1 MMKTRSLLWL
11 WKLTAGIRTKLFVNC
26 FLGIIRISA
35 SLAFIYTSKLLID
48 AATSSDI
55 QQGPSIASLSV
66 FLIILFIIQI
76 CSGLATSWYS
86 NQNEVKTKNMIR
98 HRLFEHLLRA
108 KWSGMEVFHSGDI
121 LNRLEEDVRLIADTL
136 SRTLPEIAVACF
148 NLLAA
153 FIFLWQLNHS
163 LAWAIIA
170 IMPAFLLISK
180 VYIYKVRTL
189 THDIR
194 ETDSQVQSVIQE
206 SIQHRLLIQT
216 MQQSDLIG
224 DKLSGLQDILYNQ
237 TLRRTRFTV
246 FSRAMVT
253 CGFAAGYLFTFLW
266 SIQQL
271 HLGLIT
277 YGTMAAF
284 LQLVTQIQRPTVELT
299 RLLPSI
305 IHATTSADRLLQLSD
320 IPLENDLEG
329 GVILEGP
336 VGIQLSNVSYKYPQ
350 GERAIFQHFSY
361 HFNPGSRTA
370 IVGETGVGKSTLFRL
385 ILALLTPDQG
395 DIILQ
400 SKDKDYPMSPS
411 LRGNIAYVPQGNT
424 LLSGTI
430 RQNLLL
436 ANPLA
441 TEEELRH
448 ALYTAS
454 AEFVYKLPN
463 GLDTI
468 CGEKSEGLSE
478 GQAQRIA
485 IARGL
490 LRPGNIMLFDEFSAS
505 LDLETEKVLIT
516 RLLENYPQKT
526 MIFITHRDHILKYC
540 SDVIRLSF

>member
-1 MMKTRSLLWL
+1 M
-11 WKLTAGIRTKLFVNC
+11 
-26 FLGIIRISA
+26 
-35 SLAFIYTSKLLID
+35 
-48 AATSSDI
+48 
-55 QQGPSIASLSV
+55 
-66 FLIILFIIQI
+66 
-76 CSGLATSWYS
+76 
-86 NQNEVKTKNMIR
+86 
-98 HRLFEHLLRA
+98 
-108 KWSGMEVFHSGDI
+108 
-121 LNRLEEDVRLIADTL
+121 
-136 SRTLPEIAVACF
+136 
-148 NLLAA
+148 
-153 FIFLWQLNHS
+153 
-163 LAWAIIA
+163 
-170 IMPAFLLISK
+170 
-180 VYIYKVRTL
+180 
-189 THDIR
+189 
-194 ETDSQVQSVIQE
+194 
-206 SIQHRLLIQT
+206 
-216 MQQSDLIG
+216 
-224 DKLSGLQDILYNQ
+224 
-237 TLRRTRFTV
+237 
-246 FSRAMVT
+246 
-253 CGFAAGYLFTFLW
+253 
-266 SIQQL
+266 
-271 HLGLIT
+271 
-277 YGTMAAF
+277 
-284 LQLVTQIQRPTVELT
+284 
-299 RLLPSI
+299 
-305 IHATTSADRLLQLSD
+305 
-320 IPLENDLEG
+320 ENDLEKG
-329 GVILEGP
+329 IILEGP
-336 VGIQLSNVSYKYPQ
+336 VGIQLSNVSNKYPQ

-454 AEFVYKLPN
+454 AEFIYKLPN
-463 GLDTI
+463 GLDTV
-468 CGEKSEGLSE
+468 CGEKGEGLSE